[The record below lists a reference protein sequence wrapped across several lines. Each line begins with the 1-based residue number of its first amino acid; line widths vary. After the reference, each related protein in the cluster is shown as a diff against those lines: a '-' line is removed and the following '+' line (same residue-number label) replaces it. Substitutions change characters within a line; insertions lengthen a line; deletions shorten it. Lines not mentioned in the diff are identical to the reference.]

1 MINDFFFC
9 SEHKIVFF
17 PTTYL
22 ASGNEVK
29 INKYAYIGN
38 VLKKIRDRDVKQ
50 KYSLQAFA

>member
-1 MINDFFFC
+1 MIFFVVLSIKLCF
-9 SEHKIVFF
+9 SQLHI
-17 PTTYL
+17 L

-38 VLKKIRDRDVKQ
+38 VLKKIRYRNVKQ

>member
-1 MINDFFFC
+1 MIFFFC